1 MVTFKKPIGSVSVSG
16 HKFVGAPVPCGVVI
30 TRFKYVMALSTDVE
44 YLNSRD
50 ATIMGSRNG
59 HAPIY
64 LWYTLTRKGYE
75 GMRRDV
81 EMCMRNAETLK
92 QMLETAGIKSM
103 LNQLS
108 NTVVFER
115 PKEETFVRKW
125 QLACEGDIAHVVVMP
140 NVGIAKLEEFVQ
152 DYVQSRAR
160 VSIAAAMQVAAEARV
175 VETTVDEGR
184 QSPAPASPVP
194 AI

>member
-184 QSPAPASPVP
+184 QSPEPASPTP
-194 AI
+194 AV

>member
-184 QSPAPASPVP
+184 QSPAPASPTP